1 MVKKDLSGSLS
12 VKHPC
17 LSDLVFL
24 EKLCIFSIA
33 YTIVYKNIKLKVQ
46 VCLDGKTR
54 YIQWFLWS
62 LVDDILSNPSLKLLP
77 VIVSHINSDHS
88 NVKYQSFVCYTVSL
102 NIQFCNFRFK
112 LQTCL
117 MNFAAYLLLT
127 VSLLSGTRMGLA
139 Y

>member
-1 MVKKDLSGSLS
+1 M
-12 VKHPC
+12 
-17 LSDLVFL
+17 
-24 EKLCIFSIA
+24 
-33 YTIVYKNIKLKVQ
+33 VQ

-102 NIQFCNFRFK
+102 NIQFCK
-112 LQTCL
+112 LGSVLWETAVLCYEL
-117 MNFAAYLLLT
+117 
-127 VSLLSGTRMGLA
+127 
-139 Y
+139 